1 MDLNQSSKV
10 HNPVKETNSYFEKL
24 FHFSEFSLLLSIKE
38 MKTRYVKAYVKEGYN
53 QSLFKNQIHYT
64 LISAYI
70 DCLYLYLNVFKM

>member
-38 MKTRYVKAYVKEGYN
+38 MKTRYVKAYLKEGYN
-53 QSLFKNQIHYT
+53 QSLF
-64 LISAYI
+64 
-70 DCLYLYLNVFKM
+70 